1 MSIYP
6 NAGFIH
12 IYILYISIYIHIY
25 ICIIET
31 AQQSAMFK
39 VEFLPLEGMNT
50 SHLSYVSLNSWLQSI
65 LELLDVNLSH
75 LFDNSDIESFI
86 FIL

>member
-1 MSIYP
+1 
-6 NAGFIH
+6 
-12 IYILYISIYIHIY
+12 
-25 ICIIET
+25 
-31 AQQSAMFK
+31 MFK
-39 VEFLPLEGMNT
+39 VEFLPREGMNT